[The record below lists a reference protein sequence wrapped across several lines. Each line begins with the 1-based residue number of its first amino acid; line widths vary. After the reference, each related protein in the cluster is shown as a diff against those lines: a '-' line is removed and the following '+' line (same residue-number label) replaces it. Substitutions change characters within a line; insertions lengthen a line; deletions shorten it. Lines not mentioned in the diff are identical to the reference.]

1 MNPQPLEA
9 TGGSEA
15 GFEWNPYFNSYE
27 KGQREETAPALVET
41 HGGRVFERHRQN
53 PWPHTYPPVTLVIC

>member
-27 KGQREETAPALVET
+27 KGQREETAAALVET
-41 HGGRVFERHRQN
+41 SAARIFERHRQSYCLAGVVN
-53 PWPHTYPPVTLVIC
+53 NHPLVW